1 MPNKNKE
8 YLCMLLL
15 KWPSCEL
22 TCLKGSLVKTTT
34 YKSQSQSMRS
44 SNGVLGLT
52 GTFNN
57 LRHG

>member
-1 MPNKNKE
+1 MPNKNRK
-8 YLCMLLL
+8 YLCRVLLR
-15 KWPSCEL
+15 WPSSEL
-22 TCLKGSLVKTTT
+22 TCLKDSLVKTTT
-34 YKSQSQSMRS
+34 DKSQSQSMRS